1 MRQLLFR
8 LAVFAVALVC
18 ALEARPLTEAAG
30 LPWGSAGHLT
40 ASRLLQSTAWI
51 AGAFA
56 AISAIN
62 LFLWDGFVS
71 HVARRPVPG
80 LLKNAFGFIVLLGAV
95 TGIVGTVFGRDITA
109 ILATSGAVGIVL
121 GFALRNMIQDV
132 FTGIALNLDGS
143 IKAGD
148 WVALQHRDF
157 QFEQYGKV
165 LDINWRTSR
174 IELENRNVV
183 VVPNGLMGMIA
194 VINFAHSDHISRLET
209 EVVVDFDVP
218 PQRARRILLA
228 GAHAAVTE
236 KGILSEPE
244 PQVLVGE
251 PVDRGVVYK
260 VRFWGKVDER
270 SPSSLTDAV
279 MTHLLAHLRVAGL
292 TPALPKEDV
301 FHARQPKRLLEHGKV
316 EDRVEVLSRVPLFG
330 GSMQRRELEALA
342 GSVAA
347 AEFPAGATIVRKGE
361 PGDSMFL
368 VAEGV
373 LDVFVTPPEAEAQVV
388 VGHIAA
394 GQIFGE
400 MSLLTGEPRAAS
412 VVAATGVL
420 VYEIGHDQFEA
431 LLERRPELAQEISRL
446 VAQRRV
452 ATDAAMRDATA
463 GEVAN
468 ETQRVSEQILTR
480 MRGMFAALRQG
491 RPRAKDAAGAA
502 ARA

>member
-1 MRQLLFR
+1 
-8 LAVFAVALVC
+8 
-18 ALEARPLTEAAG
+18 
-30 LPWGSAGHLT
+30 
-40 ASRLLQSTAWI
+40 
-51 AGAFA
+51 
-56 AISAIN
+56 
-62 LFLWDGFVS
+62 
-71 HVARRPVPG
+71 
-80 LLKNAFGFIVLLGAV
+80 
-95 TGIVGTVFGRDITA
+95 
-109 ILATSGAVGIVL
+109 
-121 GFALRNMIQDV
+121 V
-132 FTGIALNLDGS
+132 FTGIAMNLDGS

-157 QFEQYGKV
+157 YFEQYGKV
-165 LDINWRTSR
+165 LDINWRTCR
-174 IELENRNVV
+174 IEIENKNVV

-218 PQRARRILLA
+218 PELARRILLA
-228 GAHAAVTE
+228 GAHAAATE
-236 KGILSEPE
+236 KGILRKPH

-251 PVDRGVVYK
+251 PVDRGVAYK

-301 FHARQPKRLLEHGKV
+301 FHARQPKLLLEHDNV

-330 GSMQRRELEALA
+330 GSMQREELEALA
-342 GSVAA
+342 DSIASSD
-347 AEFPAGATIVRKGE
+347 FPVGTPIVREGE

-373 LDVFVTPPEAEAQVV
+373 LDVFVTLPDAEAPIM
-388 VGHIAA
+388 VGHITA

-420 VYEIGHDQFEA
+420 VYEIGHRQFEA
-431 LLERRPELAQEISRL
+431 LLERRPELAEQISCL
-446 VAQRRV
+446 VAKRRV
-452 ATDAAMRDATA
+452 ATNAAMHDASA
-463 GEVAN
+463 RELAN
-468 ETQRVSEQILTR
+468 ETRRIAEQILDR
-480 MRGMFAALRQG
+480 MRGFFAALRPG
-491 RPRAKDAAGAA
+491 RARRESSASAAVPG
-502 ARA
+502 